1 MIRLLSLPLAALL
14 LAISLVASEPAEAGN
29 DRIAEEFITQLER
42 KAIDRYLRHRGL
54 SGRERQEILD
64 PDGEY
69 DLEFDDDEGGNG
81 AKNKKNKGKKHKG
94 LPPGLAKRDQLPP
107 GLAKRSE
114 LPPGLAKRDLP
125 DDLQDLLPDRDVRLE
140 LIEIDGAIV
149 LIDIVTDTVLDIIE
163 GALSGKASR

>member
-1 MIRLLSLPLAALL
+1 MLRLLTLLLAALF
-14 LAISLVASEPAEAGN
+14 ITFSLVASQPVEAAN

-42 KAIDRYLRHRGL
+42 KAIDRYLQHRGL
-54 SGRERQEILD
+54 SARERREILD

-69 DLEFDDDEGGNG
+69 DLEFDDDGGNG
-81 AKNKKNKGKKHKG
+81 AKSKNKGKKHKG

-107 GLAKRSE
+107 GLAKRDQ

-125 DDLQDLLPDRDVRLE
+125 DDLRNLLPERDVRLE

-163 GALSGKASR
+163 GALLGDAAR

>member
-14 LAISLVASEPAEAGN
+14 LAISFTVSPPALAQG

-42 KAIDRYLRHRGL
+42 KAIDRYLQRRGL
-54 SGRERQEILD
+54 SGRERREILD
-64 PDGEY
+64 PEGEY
-69 DLEFDDDEGGNG
+69 DLEFDDEGAGNG
-81 AKNKKNKGKKHKG
+81 ANGKKNKGKKHKG

-125 DDLQDLLPDRDVRLE
+125 GDLEDLLPERDIRLE
-140 LIEIDGAIV
+140 LAVIDGSIV
-149 LIDIVTDTVLDIIE
+149 LIDIFSNTVLDIIE
-163 GALSGKASR
+163 GALLGDVSR